1 MPSRENLTVNE
12 PTRMFLKGDQDCKNE
27 RQATCCLTKAP
38 MSTGTMKLLCSVVNL
53 YWHQRDLIRKSI
65 KIRYYCAYLR
75 SPFDSFLNSSG
86 TVCIHSCSD
95 NLLRAIEQ
103 GCFGHRLSAGCKR
116 SMLMSRLRL

>member
-53 YWHQRDLIRKSI
+53 YRHQRDLIRKSI
-65 KIRYYCAYLR
+65 KIRYYYAYLKITFR
-75 SPFDSFLNSSG
+75 QFP
-86 TVCIHSCSD
+86 
-95 NLLRAIEQ
+95 Q
-103 GCFGHRLSAGCKR
+103 
-116 SMLMSRLRL
+116 